1 MDAKG
6 PVRQPLRLVQGI
18 LQKVSDDLVCL
29 IDIGGDLGQVVLHR
43 DLQADAL
50 LLGPA
55 LEGEDEGADCGV
67 FKGSSRFIATESCR
81 SSSRYFSQAS

>member
-6 PVRQPLRLVQGI
+6 SVRQPLRLVQGI
-18 LQKVSDDLVCL
+18 LQKVADDLVCL

-55 LEGEDEGADCGV
+55 LEGEDEGADRGV
-67 FKGSSRFIATESCR
+67 F
-81 SSSRYFSQAS
+81 